1 MVAERAGAPRRGAP
15 TASRTTQADWE
26 GFELLP
32 QLLEMRP
39 LRFAYA
45 GGLVASILT
54 GYKLLS
60 LRRGRLSQEEYQDR
74 LSSYHTRSARQIYDG
89 VVRLEG
95 LMIKIGQTIGS
106 RPDTFPEEY
115 VRVLSRLQDQVPPR
129 SWQSMRPHIERQL
142 GRPIE
147 DVFLEFNTEP
157 VAAASLAQVYKARLK
172 DGRQVAVKVVYPNIE
187 RLVDT
192 DLKLLRAVIWL
203 ESRLLYSFPLEP
215 AFQELAANIP
225 LEVDMLHE
233 ACSMERIASLLADR
247 PEIVIPSVVWE
258 YTSDRVLTMEY
269 IDGIKVTDLERGVRE
284 GLDIKKLSRLV
295 VEVYVEL
302 MLKHGHFHA
311 DPHPGNLFA
320 LPSDRLAIVDFGLT
334 KRLSPQFL
342 TAFKK
347 MIRCIFTH
355 DDEGVVEAM
364 EEAGFRLKQGG
375 GDGFRAT
382 AEFFRSMTNP
392 STYRNREL
400 MDAANEAWV
409 KGLKPNPMMEMPGE
423 IILPMRVFGL
433 ILGLGFTT
441 GLEVDV
447 ARIVLQYATEPST
460 EEALATG

>member
-1 MVAERAGAPRRGAP
+1 MVAERASAPRRGAS
-15 TASRTTQADWE
+15 TASRMAADGWE
-26 GFELLP
+26 GLDLLP

-45 GGLVASILT
+45 GGLVASILA

-60 LRRGRLSQEEYQDR
+60 LRRGSLSSEEYQQR
-74 LSSYHTRSARQIYDG
+74 LRAYHTRSARQIYDG
-89 VVRLEG
+89 VLRLQG

-115 VRVLSRLQDQVPPR
+115 VRVLARLQDQVPPR
-129 SWQSMRPHIERQL
+129 SWASMRPHIERQL
-142 GRPIE
+142 GRRIE
-147 DVFLEFNTEP
+147 DVFAEFDPEP
-157 VAAASLAQVYKARLK
+157 VAAASLAQVYKARLR

-203 ESRLLYSFPLEP
+203 ETRLLYSFPLEP
-215 AFQELAANIP
+215 AFRELAANIP

-233 ACSMERIASLLADR
+233 ARSMEAIASLLSDR
-247 PEIVIPSVVWE
+247 REIVIPGVVWE
-258 YTSDRVLTMEY
+258 CTSERVLTMEY
-269 IDGIKVTDLERGVRE
+269 VDGIKVTDLDRGIRE
-284 GLDIKKLSRLV
+284 GLDIKKLSRMV

-320 LPSDRLAIVDFGLT
+320 LPGDRLAIVDFGLT
-334 KRLSPQFL
+334 KRLSPEFL

-364 EEAGFRLKQGG
+364 EEAGFRLKEGG
-375 GDGFRAT
+375 GEGFRAT
-382 AEFFRSMTNP
+382 AEFFRSMTDP
-392 STYRNREL
+392 ATYRNREL
-400 MDAANEAWV
+400 MDSANEAWV
-409 KGLKPNPMMEMPGE
+409 KGLRPNPMVEMPGE

-447 ARIVLQYATEPST
+447 ARIVLRYVTEPST
-460 EEALATG
+460 EAALAAG

>member
-1 MVAERAGAPRRGAP
+1 MVAERISAPQRSLSAAWRA
-15 TASRTTQADWE
+15 AQAEWE
-26 GFELLP
+26 GSELLP
-32 QLLEMRP
+32 QLLEVRP

-45 GGLVASILT
+45 GGLVASILA

-60 LRRGRLSQEEYQDR
+60 LRRGRLSPEECAER
-74 LSSYHTRSARQIYDG
+74 LSAYHTRSARQIYDA
-89 VVRLEG
+89 VLRLQG

-115 VRVLSRLQDQVPPR
+115 VRVLSKLQDQVPPR

-142 GRPIE
+142 GAPIE
-147 DVFLEFNTEP
+147 EIFAEFDTRP

-172 DGRQVAVKVVYPNIE
+172 GGRQVAVKVVYPNIE

-225 LEVDMLHE
+225 LEVDMRHE
-233 ACSMERIASLLADR
+233 ARSMEAIASLLAHR
-247 PEIVIPSVVWE
+247 PEIVIPGVIWE
-258 YTSDRVLTMEY
+258 HTSDRVLTMEY
-269 IDGIKVTDLERGVRE
+269 IDGIKVTDLERGVSE
-284 GLDIKKLSRLV
+284 GLDIKKLSRV
-295 VEVYVEL
+295 CVEVYVEL

-320 LPSDRLAIVDFGLT
+320 LPGDRLAIVDFGLT
-334 KRLSPQFL
+334 KRLSPRFL

-364 EEAGFRLKQGG
+364 EEAGFRLKRDGG
-375 GDGFRAT
+375 EGFRAT
-382 AEFFRSMTNP
+382 AQFFRSMTDP
-392 STYRNREL
+392 ATYRNREL

-409 KGLKPNPMMEMPGE
+409 KGLKPNPMVEMPGE

-447 ARIVLQYATEPST
+447 ARIVLRYATEPST
-460 EEALATG
+460 EAALAAG

>member
-1 MVAERAGAPRRGAP
+1 MTAERVPLPQRSVSAVWRAA
-15 TASRTTQADWE
+15 QAEWD
-26 GFELLP
+26 GSELLP
-32 QLLEMRP
+32 QLLEARP

-45 GGLVASILT
+45 GGLVASILA

-60 LRRGRLSQEEYQDR
+60 LRRGRLSQEEYAEK
-74 LSSYHTRSARQIYDG
+74 LSAYHTRSAQQIYDA
-89 VVRLEG
+89 VLRLQG

-129 SWQSMRPHIERQL
+129 SWQSMRPHIEQQL
-142 GRPIE
+142 RAPIE
-147 DVFLEFNTEP
+147 EIFAEFDTEP
-157 VAAASLAQVYKARLK
+157 VAAASLAQVYKACLK

-225 LEVDMLHE
+225 LEVDMVHE
-233 ACSMERIASLLADR
+233 ARSMEAIAALLAHR
-247 PEIVIPSVVWE
+247 PEIVIPAVVWE
-258 YTSDRVLTMEY
+258 RTSDRVLTMEY
-269 IDGIKVTDLERGVRE
+269 VEGIKVTDLERGIKE

-320 LPSDRLAIVDFGLT
+320 LPGDRLAIVDFGLT
-334 KRLSPQFL
+334 KRLSPRFL

-375 GDGFRAT
+375 GEGFRAT
-382 AEFFRSMTNP
+382 AQFFRSMTDP
-392 STYRNREL
+392 ATYRNREL
-400 MDAANEAWV
+400 MDAANEAWLR
-409 KGLKPNPMMEMPGE
+409 GLKPNPMVEMPGE

-447 ARIVLQYATEPST
+447 ARIVLRYATEPST
-460 EEALATG
+460 EAALAAG

>member
-1 MVAERAGAPRRGAP
+1 M
-15 TASRTTQADWE
+15 
-26 GFELLP
+26 LP

-45 GGLVASILT
+45 GGLVASILA

-60 LRRGRLSQEEYQDR
+60 LRRGRLSPEESEER
-74 LSSYHTRSARQIYDG
+74 LSAYHTRSAQQIYDG
-89 VVRLEG
+89 VLRLQG

-129 SWQSMRPHIERQL
+129 SWPSMRPHIEQEL
-142 GRPIE
+142 GGRIDE
-147 DVFLEFNTEP
+147 IFAEFDTEP

-172 DGRQVAVKVVYPNIE
+172 DGRQVAVKAVYPNIE

-203 ESRLLYSFPLEP
+203 ETRLLYSFPLEP
-215 AFQELAANIP
+215 AFRELAANIP
-225 LEVDMLHE
+225 LEVDMRLE
-233 ACSMERIASLLADR
+233 ARSMEAIAALLSNRTDVVV
-247 PEIVIPSVVWE
+247 PGVIWE
-258 YTSDRVLTMEY
+258 HTSDCVLTMDY
-269 IDGIKVTDLERGVRE
+269 IDGIKVTELERGVRE

-320 LPSDRLAIVDFGLT
+320 LPGDRLAIVDFGLT
-334 KRLSPQFL
+334 KRLSPRFL

-364 EEAGFRLKQGG
+364 KEAGFRLKEGG
-375 GDGFRAT
+375 GEGFRAT
-382 AEFFRSMTNP
+382 AQFFRSMTDP
-392 STYRNREL
+392 ATYRNRDL
-400 MDAANEAWV
+400 MDAAHEAWV
-409 KGLKPNPMMEMPGE
+409 KGLKPNPMVEMPGE

-460 EEALATG
+460 DEALTAA

>member
-1 MVAERAGAPRRGAP
+1 MTAERVPLPQRSVSAVWRAA
-15 TASRTTQADWE
+15 QAEWD
-26 GFELLP
+26 GSELLP
-32 QLLEMRP
+32 QLLEARP

-45 GGLVASILT
+45 GGLVASILA

-60 LRRGRLSQEEYQDR
+60 LRRGRLSQEEYAEK
-74 LSSYHTRSARQIYDG
+74 LSAYHTRSAQQIYDA
-89 VVRLEG
+89 VLRLQG

-129 SWQSMRPHIERQL
+129 SWQSMRPHIEQQL
-142 GRPIE
+142 RAPIE
-147 DVFLEFNTEP
+147 EIFAEFDTEP

-192 DLKLLRAVIWL
+192 D
-203 ESRLLYSFPLEP
+203 
-215 AFQELAANIP
+215 IP
-225 LEVDMLHE
+225 LEVDMVHE
-233 ACSMERIASLLADR
+233 ARSMEAIAALLAHR
-247 PEIVIPSVVWE
+247 PEIVIPAVVWE
-258 YTSDRVLTMEY
+258 RTSDRVLTMEY
-269 IDGIKVTDLERGVRE
+269 VEGIKVTDLERGIKE

-320 LPSDRLAIVDFGLT
+320 LPGDRLAIVDFGLT
-334 KRLSPQFL
+334 KRLSPRFL

-375 GDGFRAT
+375 GEGFRAT
-382 AEFFRSMTNP
+382 AQFFRSMTDP
-392 STYRNREL
+392 ATYRNREL
-400 MDAANEAWV
+400 MDAANEAWLR
-409 KGLKPNPMMEMPGE
+409 GLKPNPMVEMPGE

-447 ARIVLQYATEPST
+447 ARIVLRYATEPST
-460 EEALATG
+460 EAALAAG